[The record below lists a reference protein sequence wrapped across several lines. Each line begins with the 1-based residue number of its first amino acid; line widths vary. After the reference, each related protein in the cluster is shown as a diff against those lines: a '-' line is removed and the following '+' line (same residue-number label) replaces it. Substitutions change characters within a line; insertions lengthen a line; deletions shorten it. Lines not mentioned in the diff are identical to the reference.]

1 MLGLASLDIHMI
13 RNKNKEMIIMALT
26 AKQIYAIV
34 NEVAQQ
40 AMGSKA
46 IAVVDNTGLI
56 ALGNTVLGSDAT
68 KNNFINALTDR
79 IGKTIVSFR
88 EYHSHFP
95 DFERDSIEWGN
106 ILQKLKIAMP
116 DAEEDQS
123 YNLVDGSS
131 VDQYKINKA
140 KVNQLLFTSETPWQ
154 THITVHLD
162 ELEKAFIDSNAMG
175 TFISSMF
182 GEVQNRIELAMEN
195 LSMDC
200 VNNYIGELISLK
212 STTAKKR
219 VINLVTEYKDK
230 TGVDHT
236 AEPLNALGDE
246 EFLKYVVRRV
256 NSISTSME
264 YMTYNMFNSASSAV
278 GAIPELP
285 ENEKNV
291 YTRHTPKSEQRMMLF
306 IDLVNSLKTNI
317 NSKAFNMEQV
327 AIDIPFKTVP
337 FWQSIEAPSEINVKT
352 SSGAEVE
359 QSLIMGIL
367 YDREAMGTFKKK
379 YKSLTSPV
387 NAAGQYYN
395 VFYHMIT
402 MYYNDLT
409 ENAVIFLLA

>member
-1 MLGLASLDIHMI
+1 
-13 RNKNKEMIIMALT
+13 MAVT
-26 AKQIYAIV
+26 AKQIYTIV

-40 AMGSKA
+40 AMGSSA
-46 IAVVDNTGLI
+46 IAVVDNAGLI
-56 ALGNTVLGSDAT
+56 SLGNTVLGSDTT

-79 IGKTIVSFR
+79 IGRTIVSFR

-116 DAEEDQS
+116 TAEEDQS
-123 YNLVDGSS
+123 YNLTDGSS

-140 KVNQLLFTSETPWQ
+140 KVNQLLFSTETPWQ
-154 THITVHLD
+154 THITVHL
-162 ELEKAFIDSNAMG
+162 EQLEKAFTSATDMG
-175 TFISSMF
+175 AFISGMF

-195 LSMDC
+195 LSMQC
-200 VNNYIGELISLK
+200 VNNYIAELK
-212 STTAKKR
+212 ARAGSTVNPKR
-219 VINLVTEYKDK
+219 VYNLVTLYKDA

-236 AEPLNALGDE
+236 TEPLSALEDE
-246 EFLKYVVRRV
+246 EFLKFTVRTINR
-256 NSISTSME
+256 ISATME
-264 YMTYNMFNSASSAV
+264 YMTAGVFNAPQNSSVEAPTE
-278 GAIPELP
+278 A
-285 ENEKNV
+285 EKNI

-306 IDLVNSLKTNI
+306 IDMVNSLKTNI

-327 AIDIPFKTVP
+327 AIDIPFQTVP
-337 FWQSIEAPSEINVKT
+337 FWQSIESPSSINTKC
-352 SSGAEVE
+352 SSGVSTEKITEV
-359 QSLIMGIL
+359 MGIL

>member
-1 MLGLASLDIHMI
+1 
-13 RNKNKEMIIMALT
+13 MALT
-26 AKQIYAIV
+26 AKQIYTIV
-34 NEVAQQ
+34 NEVASQ

-46 IAVVDNTGLI
+46 IAVVDNAGLI
-56 ALGNTVLGSDAT
+56 TLGNAVLGSDAT

-79 IGKTIVSFR
+79 IGRTIVSFR
-88 EYHSHFP
+88 AYHSHFP

-106 ILQKLKIAMP
+106 ILQKLKIGMP
-116 DAEEDQS
+116 DAEKDDS
-123 YNLVDGSS
+123 YDLVDGTS

-140 KVNQLLFTSETPWQ
+140 KVNQLLFTTETPWQ
-154 THITVHLD
+154 THITVHL
-162 ELEKAFIDSNAMG
+162 EALEKAFIDSSAMG

-200 VNNYIGELISLK
+200 VNNYMAEIIKRKETKAG
-212 STTAKKR
+212 R

-236 AEPLNALGDE
+236 ETPINALDDE
-246 EFLKYVVRRV
+246 NFLKYVVRRI
-256 NSISTSME
+256 NSISSTME
-264 YMTYNMFNSASSAV
+264 YMTSGMFNDTYYAPGTSPDRDA
-278 GAIPELP
+278 P
-285 ENEKNV
+285 

-306 IDLVNSLKTNI
+306 IDMVNALKTNI

-337 FWQSIEAPSEINVKT
+337 FWQSFTTPSDINVKPA
-352 SSGAEVE
+352 SGGTAIT
-359 QSLIMGIL
+359 QSLIMGIM
-367 YDREAMGTFKKK
+367 YDTEAMGTFKKK
-379 YKSLTSPV
+379 YNSITSPI

-402 MYYNDLT
+402 MYFNDLT
-409 ENAVIFLLA
+409 ENAVVFLLA

>member
-1 MLGLASLDIHMI
+1 
-13 RNKNKEMIIMALT
+13 MALT
-26 AKQIYAIV
+26 AKQIYTIV
-34 NEVAQQ
+34 NEVAKQ
-40 AMGSKA
+40 AMGTDS
-46 IAVVDNTGLI
+46 IAVVDNTGLV

-79 IGKTIVSFR
+79 IGRTIVSFR
-88 EYHSHFP
+88 AYHSHFP

-106 ILQKLKIAMP
+106 ILQKLKTAMP

-123 YNLVDGSS
+123 YNLADGTS

-154 THITVHLD
+154 THITVY
-162 ELEKAFIDSNAMG
+162 LEEMDKAFVDSSAMG
-175 TFISSMF
+175 AFISGMF

-200 VNNYIGELISLK
+200 VNNYVAEIIKDKENRPSRI
-212 STTAKKR
+212 
-219 VINLVTEYKDK
+219 INLITEYKDK
-230 TGVDHT
+230 TGVDYT
-236 AEPLNALGDE
+236 TEPLKALDDE
-246 EFLKYVVRRV
+246 NFLKYFVRRV
-256 NSISTSME
+256 NSLSSVFE
-264 YMTYNMFNSASSAV
+264 YMSTNIYNDTSVYDGAGAS
-278 GAIPELP
+278 GA
-285 ENEKNV
+285 
-291 YTRHTPKSEQRMMLF
+291 YSRHTPKSEQRMMLF
-306 IDLVNSLKTNI
+306 IDLVNALKTNI

-337 FWQSIEAPSEINVKT
+337 FWQSLQTPSGINVKPA
-352 SSGAEVE
+352 SGGTAVTH
-359 QSLIMGIL
+359 SLLMGIL

-379 YKSLTSPV
+379 YKSLTSPI

-409 ENAVIFLLA
+409 ENAVVFVLE

>member
-1 MLGLASLDIHMI
+1 
-13 RNKNKEMIIMALT
+13 MALS
-26 AKQIYAIV
+26 ANQIYSIV

-40 AMGSKA
+40 AMGNKA
-46 IAVVDNTGLI
+46 IAVIDNAGLV
-56 ALGNTVLGSDAT
+56 ALGTTVLGSNDT

-79 IGKTIVSFR
+79 IGRTIVSFR
-88 EYHSHFP
+88 AYHSHFP

-106 ILQKLKIAMP
+106 ILQKLKIGMP
-116 DAEEDQS
+116 DAEADAS
-123 YNLVDGSS
+123 FNLVDGSS
-131 VDQYKINKA
+131 VDQYKVNKP
-140 KVNQLLFTSETPWQ
+140 KVNQLLFTTETPWQ

-182 GEVQNRIELAMEN
+182 GEVQNRIELAMET

-200 VNNYIGELISLK
+200 VNNYIGEVIHR
-212 STTAKKR
+212 KKTNPNR
-219 VINLVTEYKDK
+219 IINLVTEYKDK

-236 AEPLNALGDE
+236 TEPLNALDDE
-246 EFLKYVVRRV
+246 EFLKYVVRRI
-256 NSISTSME
+256 NGISTTME
-264 YMTYNMFNSASSAV
+264 YMTVNMFNKSDV
-278 GAIPELP
+278 GAGSS
-285 ENEKNV
+285 NV

-306 IDLVNSLKTNI
+306 IDMVNSLKTNI

-327 AIDIPFKTVP
+327 AIDIPFQTVP
-337 FWQSIEAPSEINVKT
+337 FWQSLQNPSDISIKPASESTATITASAV
-352 SSGAEVE
+352 
-359 QSLIMGIL
+359 MGIL

-379 YKSLTSPV
+379 YNSITSPI

-409 ENAVIFLLA
+409 ENAVVFLLA